1 MSLFLTKSIIAV
13 FFLLAALTAA
23 LAMLTLMGKME
34 RKTGPETLRKIHK
47 RAGFVFGLLLLVL
60 SIICIIYLGKAGDQI
75 SLRAVL
81 HTYLALFLLAIFAL
95 KVIIV
100 RFFRQFLKIVP
111 TLGLTVLVLAVVIFL
126 NSAGYFF
133 LRSAGIS
140 SQPAA
145 SSPTPASSVQRSAET
160 GAQIFE
166 GQCAACHFADKEDR
180 KSGPGLK
187 GILIKER
194 LPVSGRPAT
203 PENILKQLNSPYLAM
218 PSFPSLV
225 GQDAADLLAYLKTL

>member
-1 MSLFLTKSIIAV
+1 MSLFLVKSIMAV
-13 FFLLAALTAA
+13 FFLAAAVIAA
-23 LAMLTLMGKME
+23 WAMLTLMGKMD

-47 RAGFVFGLLLLVL
+47 AAGYSFGLLLLIL
-60 SIICIIYLGKAGDQI
+60 SIICMIYLRKAGGQI

-81 HTYLALFLLAIFAL
+81 HTYLALFLLTVFFL

-111 TLGLTVLVLAVVIFL
+111 TLGMTVFVLAVVLFL
-126 NSAGYFF
+126 SSAGYFF
-133 LRSAGIS
+133 LRSAAGDPRPTVS
-140 SQPAA
+140 PPAA
-145 SSPTPASSVQRSAET
+145 GPALQGDAEK
-160 GAQIFE
+160 GAQIF
-166 GQCAACHFADKEDR
+166 QSHCASCHFADKKDT

-187 GILIKER
+187 EILKRER

-203 PENILKQLNSPYLAM
+203 PENILRQLDAPYLAM
-218 PSFPSLV
+218 PSFPTLI

>member
-1 MSLFLTKSIIAV
+1 MPLFLLKSIIAI
-13 FFLLAALTAA
+13 FFLGTALTAA

-47 RAGFVFGLLLLVL
+47 RAGFVFGFLLLVL

-81 HTYLALFLLAIFAL
+81 HTYLALFLLAIFTL
-95 KVIIV
+95 KIIIV

-111 TLGLTVLVLAVVIFL
+111 TLGMTVLVLAVVIFL
-126 NSAGYFF
+126 GSAGYFF
-133 LRSAGIS
+133 LRSAAIEP
-140 SQPAA
+140 QPAA
-145 SSPTPASSVQRSAET
+145 PSPKPASPVQDSAEN
-160 GAQIFE
+160 GALIFQN
-166 GQCAACHFADKEDR
+166 QCAACHFTDKEDR

-194 LPVSGRPAT
+194 LPVSGRPAS

-225 GQDAADLLAYLKTL
+225 GKDAADLLAYLKTL